1 MRGHRA
7 PVELDRNVHFV
18 DARNDEI
25 GGLCQNGSVTW
36 AEISDWMQIVYVLPF
51 DQYATFPCLEDGDPE
66 NPVTQH
72 GELINMQ
79 ANHPVQTGYY
89 VILSPE
95 GSPNEIPINEENPVP
110 RTATRLLSKMDQCS
124 ENFRRRVRERD
135 RHCVVTGTRNSRF
148 IGLDAAHIFP
158 LAQLE
163 LWRSLSW
170 QQHITDDSYDGETGI
185 HSVQNGIL
193 LDGTAHIYFDKYL
206 LAINPDNDYKVVCF
220 CDQPRFDGMKMYR
233 NPNVDE
239 KYQPSRALLKHHF
252 RMAVLLNMKARAG
265 YPEWDEDIPEG
276 YDQMAE
282 ISLSQQ
288 GQLRL
293 ETVLA
298 GKLNVLAA

>member
-110 RTATRLLSKMDQCS
+110 RTATRLLSKMDQCVS
-124 ENFRRRVRERD
+124 CLHVPRKFVISFR
-135 RHCVVTGTRNSRF
+135 
-148 IGLDAAHIFP
+148 
-158 LAQLE
+158 
-163 LWRSLSW
+163 
-170 QQHITDDSYDGETGI
+170 
-185 HSVQNGIL
+185 
-193 LDGTAHIYFDKYL
+193 
-206 LAINPDNDYKVVCF
+206 KV
-220 CDQPRFDGMKMYR
+220 
-233 NPNVDE
+233 
-239 KYQPSRALLKHHF
+239 
-252 RMAVLLNMKARAG
+252 
-265 YPEWDEDIPEG
+265 
-276 YDQMAE
+276 
-282 ISLSQQ
+282 
-288 GQLRL
+288 
-293 ETVLA
+293 
-298 GKLNVLAA
+298 